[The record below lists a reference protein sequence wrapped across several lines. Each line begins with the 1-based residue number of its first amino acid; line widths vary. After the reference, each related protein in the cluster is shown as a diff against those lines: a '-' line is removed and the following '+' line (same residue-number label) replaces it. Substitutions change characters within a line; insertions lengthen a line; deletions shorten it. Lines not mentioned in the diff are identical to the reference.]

1 MTIKELFIKV
11 FVFSHKMIELD
22 GAHLEGGGALVRTA
36 LALSTLTNQPF
47 KVINIRAGRPKP
59 GLKAQHLTAI
69 RALTKICGAKTSDVE
84 IGTNEFW
91 YYPGK
96 IKKGTYEINIGTAG
110 SISLLSQALI
120 LPCLFAP
127 GKIILNIKGGTCGKW
142 QASVDYLEN
151 ILLPHLKRFV
161 ERIELKVIKRGYYPK
176 GGGEVNII
184 IKPKFKLK
192 DYPSFA
198 DFNQDLI
205 FNLSKIH
212 LIDQGDLEIIKGIV
226 NVSFDLLEKEVGE
239 RIKNSAEN
247 LLKKYEVPIRIRI
260 DYSKTFSTGGEIV
273 LWATFSKNGQLDFE
287 NPVRLAG
294 DALIEQKKSSEQIG
308 KEAVEKLSTEIKSGT
323 ALDKNLV
330 DQLVPFMA
338 LLPDSE
344 IEPREI
350 SQHARTNMYVIEQF
364 LPVTFEIKNNKI
376 ITKQK

>member
-1 MTIKELFIKV
+1 
-11 FVFSHKMIELD
+11 
-22 GAHLEGGGALVRTA
+22 
-36 LALSTLTNQPF
+36 
-47 KVINIRAGRPKP
+47 
-59 GLKAQHLTAI
+59 
-69 RALTKICGAKTSDVE
+69 
-84 IGTNEFW
+84 
-91 YYPGK
+91 
-96 IKKGTYEINIGTAG
+96 
-110 SISLLSQALI
+110 
-120 LPCLFAP
+120 
-127 GKIILNIKGGTCGKW
+127 
-142 QASVDYLEN
+142 
-151 ILLPHLKRFV
+151 
-161 ERIELKVIKRGYYPK
+161 
-176 GGGEVNII
+176 
-184 IKPKFKLK
+184 
-192 DYPSFA
+192 
-198 DFNQDLI
+198 
-205 FNLSKIH
+205 
-212 LIDQGDLEIIKGIV
+212 GDLEIIKGIV

-344 IEPREI
+344 IEPQEI
-350 SQHARTNMYVIEQF
+350 SQHAKTNIYVIEQF